1 MRDIL
6 TVIAGVLIL
15 VLAAALAVPPFV
27 AWEAHREAL
36 DRALSEAAGTP
47 ARTEGRI
54 DVRLLPSPRVRV
66 EQLRLGTGRAD
77 APSLSASFVRAEV
90 ALTPLLRGDVRFT
103 ETRIG
108 RAEIRVPTAPD
119 GAWRLPPEAV
129 FGDALRRDWAFED
142 LRVGQLLVT
151 TVTPTTGRTD
161 QFFAE
166 TVRIEGQTLAGP
178 WRVDGMTAGVPFRL
192 STGELAP
199 DRTVQVKLAGGG
211 GDHPRFDIDAR
222 IALAAGEGGATP
234 GVAGAAKILF
244 GPPAQVAAA
253 GIPIPVAI
261 QTGFKT
267 AGGTLELD
275 ALSLE
280 AGEGGA
286 SLRLA
291 GSGSIRIDEPALA
304 LKLEGRRLDVDSFL
318 LSASGQEF
326 KARMGRWGLPPVALP
341 IDLDLSLTSIG
352 LAQEE
357 LSGFGLRAAL
367 RKGRAEVRRLEFTAP
382 GQTRVAAEGE
392 IGLTTEGGG
401 AGRVTIAS
409 EGTDRLLRYLGRL
422 DIALPFAAAI
432 EGQPLEASADVG
444 FAPPVASFRN
454 LRMRIGD
461 ATVTGSARFT
471 APEGNARGKLDAQVG
486 VQGLDLDR
494 FPQLGSVFEGIRN
507 LDLGLIL
514 DARGVRHGGRE
525 GIGRISARIRSDG
538 PALAVDALDIV
549 DLAGANAQVSG
560 RIEPDGSGRIAGK
573 VAAKRAAPLVDLLG
587 RVWIGGVSR
596 LVPYFLR
603 EGDLDLEVTAE
614 RAGADPRSAAPR
626 LRTTANGRAAGGRF
640 EATVVSAD
648 GVTESLGIR
657 LATENTGIWVDKPA
671 VPVLRRPSD
680 MELKGVRVAGLF
692 NVTVEGEVGGVK
704 VHTTRPFALGSGDDV
719 VDSGEATLSTPDVTP
734 FLVLLGD
741 GAGVDP
747 PVPVQMR
754 IGLGRERDSS
764 RIEATGR
771 IADGSVQARLAARS
785 RADVTGTIALDRLSL
800 PWLAASLA
808 LNPARETRPAALWSP
823 ARFGESGRLIQG
835 GQVAVQ
841 ARLAELGR
849 GHRAENAAFT
859 FTITPEGVIVR
870 DFAADFAQGRLT
882 GGLSITR
889 QGSLASFIG
898 EGAVENASLEA
909 VIGPSPFAGRL
920 SGTLRFGAAGE
931 SLAGVVANLAGAG
944 DVRLAGL
951 KIPSAD
957 PGALDR
963 ALPRALA
970 DADPLGGRRLEG
982 IVAAELAKGPLQAT
996 VAAPAAMVGG
1006 TLRLSPVT
1014 ADAGAAAW
1022 QGTVAV
1028 DVKTLSLD
1036 ARGTLTSR
1044 TVPKGWTGT
1053 PPYVGVAWRGPMAA
1067 PVRELDVG
1075 PLTNGLAS
1083 IVLQRELE
1091 RIEAFEMEANERT
1104 RLNGRRS
1111 MDQARERDR
1120 RAAEE
1125 AAKEA
1130 AREAARQ
1137 AQLQEQ
1143 AAAEAARLARQ
1154 REEAE
1159 RQARLRAAEEA
1170 ERQARVRAREEA
1182 ERQARLRERE
1192 EAERQI
1198 RQRQQQQADGEGPG
1212 IETPVRSPP
1221 MRPSIA
1227 PPVSAP
1233 LDIRPPAALGRP
1245 PG

>member
-1 MRDIL
+1 LRDIL

-15 VLAAALAVPPFV
+15 VLAAALVVPPFV
-27 AWEAHREAL
+27 TWEAHREAL

-54 DVRLLPSPRVRV
+54 EVRLLPSPRVRV
-66 EQLRLGTGRAD
+66 DRLRLGTGRPD
-77 APSLSASFVRAEV
+77 APSLFATFVKAEV
-90 ALTPLLRGDVRFT
+90 ALTPLLRGEVRFT
-103 ETRIG
+103 ETRLG

-119 GAWRLPPEAV
+119 GAWRLPPDLAS
-129 FGDALRRDWAFED
+129 GDALRRAWAFED

-199 DRTVQVKLAGGG
+199 DRIVQVKLTGG
-211 GDHPRFDIDAR
+211 GDVHPRFDIDAR

-234 GVAGAAKILF
+234 GVSGTAKILF

-261 QTGFKT
+261 QTAFKT
-267 AGGTLELD
+267 SGNALELD
-275 ALSLE
+275 AVSLE

-286 SLRLA
+286 SLRLT
-291 GSGSIRIDEPALA
+291 GSGAMRLDEPALA
-304 LKLEGRRLDVDSFL
+304 LKLEGKRLDVDGFL

-326 KARMGRWGLPPVALP
+326 KARMGRWGPPPVALP

-357 LSGFGLRAAL
+357 LTGFALRAGL

-382 GQTRVAAEGE
+382 GQTRVSGEGE
-392 IGLTTEGGG
+392 VGLTTEGGG
-401 AGRVTIAS
+401 GGRVAIAS
-409 EGTDRLLRYLGRL
+409 EGTDRLLRYLSRF
-422 DIALPFAAAI
+422 DIGLPFAAAI
-432 EGQPLEASADVG
+432 EGQPLEASADVS
-444 FAPPVASFRN
+444 FAPPVSSFRN
-454 LRMRIGD
+454 LRVKVGD
-461 ATVTGSARFT
+461 ATLTGSARYT
-471 APEGNARGKLDAQVG
+471 SPEGDARGKLDAQVG

-494 FPQLGSVFEGIRN
+494 FPELGGVLEGIRN

-525 GIGRISARIRSDG
+525 GVGRISARIRSDG
-538 PALAVDALDIV
+538 PALAVDALDVV
-549 DLAGANAQVSG
+549 DLAGANARVAG

-573 VAAKRAAPLVDLLG
+573 VTAKRAAPLVDLLG
-587 RVWIGGVSR
+587 RMWIGGVSR
-596 LVPYFLR
+596 LVPAFLR
-603 EGDLDLEVTAE
+603 EGDLDLDVTAE
-614 RAGADPRSAAPR
+614 RAGPDPRSAGPR
-626 LRTTANGRAAGGRF
+626 LRTTAKGRAAGGLIDADAVTA
-640 EATVVSAD
+640 EGATETLRV
-648 GVTESLGIR
+648 R

-671 VPVLRRPSD
+671 VPVLRRPSTV
-680 MELKGVRVAGLF
+680 ELKGVRVAGLF

-719 VDSGEATLSTPDVTP
+719 VDSGEATLVTPDVTP

-747 PVPVQMR
+747 PVPLELKV
-754 IGLGRERDSS
+754 GLGRERDASL
-764 RIEATGR
+764 IEASGR
-771 IADGSVQARLAARS
+771 VAGGAVQARLAVRS
-785 RADVTGTIALDRLSL
+785 RADVTGTLSLDRLSV
-800 PWLAASLA
+800 PWLAASFA
-808 LNPARETRPAALWSP
+808 LNPAREPRQVSLWSP

-835 GQVAVQ
+835 GQVSFQ
-841 ARLAELGR
+841 AKRVELGR
-849 GHRAENAAFT
+849 GHRAENAAFI
-859 FTITPEGVIVR
+859 FTITPEGVIFR
-870 DFAADFAQGRLT
+870 DFAADFALGRLT
-882 GGLSITR
+882 GGLTITR
-889 QGSLASFIG
+889 QGSQASFIG

-920 SGTLRFGAAGE
+920 SGSLRFGASGE
-931 SLAGVVANLAGAG
+931 SLAAAIANLAGAG
-944 DVRLAGL
+944 DVRLSAL
-951 KIPSAD
+951 TVPNAD

-970 DADPLGGRRLEG
+970 DSDPLGTRRLEG
-982 IVAAELAKGPLQAT
+982 IVAAELAKGPLQAA
-996 VAAPAAMVGG
+996 VAAPATMVGG
-1006 TLRLSPVT
+1006 TLRLSPVA

-1028 DVKTLSLD
+1028 DVRTLSLD
-1036 ARGTLTSR
+1036 ARGTLTTR
-1044 TVPKGWTGT
+1044 AVPKGWTGAA
-1053 PPYVGVAWRGPMAA
+1053 PYVGLAWRGPMAA
-1067 PVRELDVG
+1067 PVREVDAG
-1075 PLTNGLAS
+1075 PLVNGLAS
-1083 IVLQRELE
+1083 IVLQRELD
-1091 RIEAFEMEANERT
+1091 RIEAFEREANERA
-1104 RLNGRRS
+1104 RLNGRRGL
-1111 MDQARERDR
+1111 DQARERDR
-1120 RAAEE
+1120 AAAEE
-1125 AAKEA
+1125 AAREA
-1130 AREAARQ
+1130 AKEAARQ

-1159 RQARLRAAEEA
+1159 RQMRLRAGEEA
-1170 ERQARVRAREEA
+1170 ERQARLRAREEA
-1182 ERQARLRERE
+1182 ERQSRLRERE

-1198 RQRQQQQADGEGPG
+1198 RLRQQQQAEGERPG
-1212 IETPVRSPP
+1212 GETRAPP
-1221 MRPSIA
+1221 MRPPLSA
-1227 PPVSAP
+1227 PPASPP
-1233 LDIRPPAALGRP
+1233 LQILPPGAVGRP